1 MLIHKLYH
9 KKGHEIDFQSGKEY
23 EQSFFNTSTGN
34 VTHETPKKQK
44 EKQQENVNAENEFTY
59 VVLPGNHLKIM
70 KLIPFGLDAQGK
82 LENVRVLLPLSMSA
96 TGGCITGV

>member
-1 MLIHKLYH
+1 M
-9 KKGHEIDFQSGKEY
+9 
-23 EQSFFNTSTGN
+23 
-34 VTHETPKKQK
+34 QK
-44 EKQQENVNAENEFTY
+44 MSVAY